1 MDRARDLQGEIF
13 WPSVKYY
20 KNILSNNQII
30 NTRVTVDGIKR
41 AEAIY
46 VTRVAI
52 LKGKMVR
59 KRPQHVHN
67 VPLVPL
73 PNLLL
78 YHHKNEHLVV
88 DFMFVNVHIFL
99 ITISFNIKF
108 ISIMDIQGRGATEST
123 NALKTTISASTA
135 KNQHWDCSRRQQ
147 VWGITQIINTIKRWN
162 IRCRLTQGPC
172 GESRTYR

>member
-59 KRPQHVHN
+59 KRPQHIQN
-67 VPLVPL
+67 VPRIPL
-73 PNLLL
+73 PSLLL
-78 YHHKNEHLVV
+78 YHHRNEQIGVYL
-88 DFMFVNVHIFL
+88 MFVNSRIFL
-99 ITISFNIKF
+99 VTASFNIKL
-108 ISIMDIQGRGATEST
+108 SSMMNIQGRGATESE
-123 NALKTTISASTA
+123 NGLNTTISAFSA
-135 KNQHWDCSRRQQ
+135 RQRLVPAQ
-147 VWGITQIINTIKRWN
+147 DRPFFYTRSHLSALQKYALLFSINF
-162 IRCRLTQGPC
+162 
-172 GESRTYR
+172 